1 MSHNSFWLMT
11 FEEHGS
17 AVLAFLT
24 SRLGR
29 RDVAEDLLQE
39 TFVRVMRREGEPP
52 EAGKIRAYLFSTAHH
67 LVIDRSR
74 RKRPKLFSE
83 IAADASTVLQELPDR
98 ESGSPELEADRTR
111 LAENLRRVLSHLP
124 SAHRLAFESAVLQEK
139 SYAEIAAEQDWTLA
153 QVKINV
159 FRARKTVMGKLKN
172 LLVTTVE

>member
-29 RDVAEDLLQE
+29 RDLAEDLLQE

-83 IAADASTVLQELPDR
+83 IADDGSKALQELPDR
-98 ESGSPELEADRTR
+98 DSGSPELEADRSR
-111 LAENLRRVLSHLP
+111 LAERLRLVLSHLP
-124 SAHRLAFESAVLQEK
+124 AAHRTAFESAVLQEK
-139 SYAEIAAEQDWTLA
+139 SYAEIAAEQDWSLA

-159 FRARKTVMGKLKN
+159 FRARKTVMSKLKS